1 VSLLAIAAKYQS
13 DEIYFEYSLH
23 LYKHLGLY
31 SDVLRTALSERSIS
45 IPVTK

>member
-1 VSLLAIAAKYQS
+1 VSLLAKYQS
-13 DEIYFEYSLH
+13 DEIYFEYLLH
-23 LYKHLGLY
+23 LCKHLGLY